1 MRPFVA
7 RVLCLASLTAASS
20 ARAQPAEPDPCI
32 FTTTVRTS
40 LEEFRDDG
48 APRRPDALP
57 AGTRIELLSA
67 FHARRRTSAGMEVVV
82 RARDL
87 RTGREV
93 FVSVDAARVR
103 RCQDH
108 RAGSPDIREQRRV
121 VFGGVEEIWR
131 LRFTGASTA
140 PTMPPPH
147 EWTCPDRYEAQFDA
161 GAVVLERLRGGV
173 VIEAI
178 TAVEGGNV
186 DFGGGI
192 AAYWQVPNFD
202 EDPPSRDIG
211 NPWETLL
218 DIGDYNHDG
227 DASEFVLP
235 GAHICCGH
243 AVSFIVG
250 VTRDHPRLHVLT
262 WRGGGAMTLP
272 IERGRWEA
280 VRARPRGEIVT
291 WGCGDHASEHEERM
305 RWWPAHGGLRVAFP
319 VRQCPESSLGAQRRS
334 RR

>member
-1 MRPFVA
+1 MRRSVSA
-7 RVLCLASLTAASS
+7 ALCLAPLLAASP
-20 ARAQPAEPDPCI
+20 ARAQPTEPDPCV
-32 FTTTVRTS
+32 FRTAGRTPRADF
-40 LEEFRDDG
+40 LVDG
-48 APRRPDALP
+48 APRRRDALP
-57 AGTRIELLSA
+57 AGTRIEFLAA
-67 FHARRRTSAGMEVVV
+67 FRGTRRTAAGMEVLV

-87 RTGREV
+87 RNGREV
-93 FVSVDAARVR
+93 VVFVDAARVR

-131 LRFTGASTA
+131 LRFTSASTA

-147 EWTCPDRYEAQFDA
+147 EWTCPDRYDAQFDA

-178 TAVEGGNV
+178 TAVEVG
-186 DFGGGI
+186 DDEIGGGI
-192 AAYWQVPNFD
+192 AAFWQIPNID
-202 EDPPSRDIG
+202 EDPPPRDIG
-211 NPWETLL
+211 NPWQTLL

-243 AVSFIVG
+243 AVSLLVG
-250 VTRDHPRLHVLT
+250 VTRDDPRLHVLT
-262 WRGGGAMTLP
+262 WRGGGTMSLP
-272 IERGRWEA
+272 NERDRWEA

-291 WGCGDHASEHEERM
+291 WGCGDHASEQEERT
-305 RWWPAHGGLRVAFP
+305 RWWPGRGGLRAANS
-319 VRQCPESSLGAQRRS
+319 VRQCPEPFGAQRRS

>member
-1 MRPFVA
+1 MRRLVSA
-7 RVLCLASLTAASS
+7 VLCLASLILANS
-20 ARAQPAEPDPCI
+20 ARAQRTDADPCI
-32 FTTTVRTS
+32 FTTTGPAPRERPLVA
-40 LEEFRDDG
+40 G
-48 APRRPDALP
+48 APRRRDVLP
-57 AGTRIELLSA
+57 AGARVEFLAALRG
-67 FHARRRTSAGMEVVV
+67 RRRTEGGMEVVV

-87 RTGREV
+87 RDGREV
-93 FVSVDAARVR
+93 FASVDAARVR

-121 VFGGVEEIWR
+121 VFGGVEEVWR

-140 PTMPPPH
+140 PTMPPPN

-173 VIEAI
+173 VIEAV
-178 TAVEGGNV
+178 TAVEGGNEEI
-186 DFGGGI
+186 GGGI
-192 AAYWQVPNFD
+192 AAFWQVPNVD
-202 EDPPSRDIG
+202 EDPPPRDIG

-243 AVSFIVG
+243 AVSLVVG

-262 WRGGGAMTLP
+262 WSDGGMMSLP
-272 IERGRWEA
+272 NDRERWEA
-280 VRARPRGEIVT
+280 VRARPRGEVIT
-291 WGCGDHASEHEERM
+291 WGCGDHASPHEERL
-305 RWWPAHGGLRVAFP
+305 RWWPGRGGLRVANP
-319 VRQCPESSLGAQRRS
+319 VRRCPESYGARRGS